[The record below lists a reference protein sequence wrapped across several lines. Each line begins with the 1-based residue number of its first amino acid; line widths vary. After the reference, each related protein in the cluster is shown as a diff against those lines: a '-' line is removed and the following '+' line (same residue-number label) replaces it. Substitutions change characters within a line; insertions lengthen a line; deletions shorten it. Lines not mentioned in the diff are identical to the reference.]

1 MKKPLLVIG
10 NKNYSSWSLRAWLML
25 KHARVEFDELRIPLF
40 VPGTKEKLLE
50 YSPSGMVPAYREGEL
65 LVWDTLA
72 IGEYLCETHPAL
84 WPADRAAR
92 ARARSVSAEM
102 HSGFVPLRK
111 AMPMNIRAQGRKVGS
126 SAELEADIA
135 RIKTIWRELRSQY
148 AAAGPWLFGQYSI
161 ADAMFAPVVFRF
173 LTYGVSEQGAVDDY
187 LLTVSRD
194 PLIQP
199 WIDASAQEQEVI
211 AASEVGK
218 EDKQ

>member
-1 MKKPLLVIG
+1 MD
-10 NKNYSSWSLRAWLML
+10 
-25 KHARVEFDELRIPLF
+25 FDEIRIPLF
-40 VPGTKEKLLE
+40 VTGAKEKLLE
-50 YSPSGMVPAYREGEL
+50 YSPAGMVPVYRDGEL

-72 IGEYLCETHPAL
+72 IGEYLYESYQAL

-111 AMPMNIRAQGRKVGS
+111 AMPMNIRAVGRKVAS

-135 RIKTIWRELRSQY
+135 RIKTIWSELRKQY
-148 AAAGPWLFGQYSI
+148 VAAGPWLFGPYSI
-161 ADAMFAPVVFRF
+161 VDAMFAPVVFRF
-173 LTYGVSEQGAVDDY
+173 LTYGVSEEGAVDDY

-199 WIDASAQEQEVI
+199 WLDASAREQEVI
-211 AASEVGK
+211 AASEVGR
-218 EDKQ
+218 ENKQ